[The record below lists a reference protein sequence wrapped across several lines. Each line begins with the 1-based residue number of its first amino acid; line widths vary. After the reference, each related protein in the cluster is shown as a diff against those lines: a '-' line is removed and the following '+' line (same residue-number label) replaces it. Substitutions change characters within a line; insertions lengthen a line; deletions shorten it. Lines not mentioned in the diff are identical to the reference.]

1 MRQEENEDFK
11 MNMAQNTAAV
21 ELIGM
26 AKNRMNKFYNPSL
39 AKFYQTSEKSKSFV
53 QSRKQESGG
62 VIAMMDDM
70 IADVKKEMQES
81 EFEEKDAQEEYEQ
94 FMADSKTK
102 RSDDSKAIADK
113 SEVLA
118 DTEDELAKNKESEK
132 VKKEEKMANDM
143 KVMKLHQECDF
154 LMDNYSNRKLARTQE
169 IDGLKKGKAVLS
181 GADYAL
187 LQSSSHRRLRKVRQ
201 H

>member
-1 MRQEENEDFK
+1 
-11 MNMAQNTAAV
+11 
-21 ELIGM
+21 
-26 AKNRMNKFYNPSL
+26 MNKFYNPSL
-39 AKFYQTSEKSKSFV
+39 ALAKAGEAQKTFDRYSK
-53 QSRKQESGG
+53 QDQAGQG

-70 IADVKKEMQES
+70 IADVKKEMQEA
-81 EFEEKDAQEEYEQ
+81 EFEEKDAQEDYEK
-94 FMADSKTK
+94 FMADSKAK

-118 DTEDELAKNKESEK
+118 DTESELASNNEAEK
-132 VKKEEKMANDM
+132 VKKEEKMANEM
-143 KVMKLHQECDF
+143 KVMKLHGECDF
-154 LMDNYSNRKLARTQE
+154 LMESYSERKMARTQE

-187 LQSSSHRRLRKVRQ
+187 LQSSSHRHLRKVAR